1 MKKLLSTLI
10 TGFLPLFIFAQSG
23 HIMQGIGANNMSMGG
38 AATGQPLDINGA
50 LHWNPAA
57 ISVFNTKSFS
67 ANAGLFF
74 SAPEL
79 SSTVPNPGGPI
90 TGVTKDDRGVSVMP
104 SLAVVFGKKDK
115 PHTFGISAFGISG
128 FGVTF
133 PVSNTN
139 PINMPQS
146 SGGFG
151 RVESDYQLLQVGLTY
166 AYNINEQFS
175 IGIAPTF
182 NYASL
187 QLEPNPLASPSPTL
201 GYPKSDKSSALGVGA
216 QAGLFFKSKQ
226 GFKFGLSYKTEQS
239 FNEFEFNNKYM
250 DGSEALDVKFKMNYP
265 AIFSVGIGYSQKMFD
280 FALDYR
286 MVNYEKADGF
296 AAKGWTSTAS
306 VAGFGWKD
314 ISIVSAGIQYKGI
327 NKFPIRAGYTFS
339 SNPISSELAMFSVP
353 ATAVIK
359 NAFQFGFGYE
369 FNGKFT
375 LNAVYHH
382 GTSSG
387 STSGPLLS
395 PMLITHSN
403 PYGAIPGSNISYKM
417 TTDMV
422 MLGINYSF

>member
-1 MKKLLSTLI
+1 
-10 TGFLPLFIFAQSG
+10 
-23 HIMQGIGANNMSMGG
+23 
-38 AATGQPLDINGA
+38 
-50 LHWNPAA
+50 
-57 ISVFNTKSFS
+57 
-67 ANAGLFF
+67 
-74 SAPEL
+74 
-79 SSTVPNPGGPI
+79 
-90 TGVTKDDRGVSVMP
+90 
-104 SLAVVFGKKDK
+104 
-115 PHTFGISAFGISG
+115 
-128 FGVTF
+128 
-133 PVSNTN
+133 
-139 PINMPQS
+139 
-146 SGGFG
+146 
-151 RVESDYQLLQVGLTY
+151 
-166 AYNINEQFS
+166 
-175 IGIAPTF
+175 
-182 NYASL
+182 
-187 QLEPNPLASPSPTL
+187 
-201 GYPKSDKSSALGVGA
+201 LGVGA